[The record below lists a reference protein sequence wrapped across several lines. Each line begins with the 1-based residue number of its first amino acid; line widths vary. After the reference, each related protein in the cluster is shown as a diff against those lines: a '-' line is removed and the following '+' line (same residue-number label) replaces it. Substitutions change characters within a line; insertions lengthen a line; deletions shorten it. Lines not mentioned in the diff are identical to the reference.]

1 MYVNSIKKT
10 IEAKGIQKTKDDL
23 NFVMSCY
30 KEMLDDLYENDIA
43 HLIQQSNYDKI
54 AQKSKEVSDEK
65 LIQALSIYFQLTNL
79 VEENSATQ
87 FRRNLENEID
97 VSAIRG
103 SWGETFKIWKE
114 EGISETEMLDVLS
127 TLNVMPVLTAHPT
140 EAKRVSVLELH
151 RELYLLLV
159 KNENNIWTKTER
171 NTIKEKIKTLLERW
185 WRTGEVYLE
194 KPDLIA
200 ERNNVIYYF
209 SKVFP
214 QALLKSDEQLKNSW
228 ITMGLNP
235 KSLTQPEQFPLL
247 HFGNWVGGDRDGHPF
262 VTPEVT
268 KSTLLLLRNTALKIL
283 HEKMVALGSSMTL
296 SNTNNLVPKILEDAI
311 QEKAAILGKSGIK
324 AVSRNPME
332 PWRQYINLLI
342 IRLENTMAGK
352 FVVKNTFYETP
363 IELQSDLK
371 LLRNTLQEIGAF
383 KIAEDLLF
391 PLERHL
397 QCFGFHLAKLD
408 IRQNSNF
415 YEKAVSQVLKSVG
428 YEDSDFENWNEKKR
442 VQFLN
447 KELQTNR
454 PFVVQGTSCGI
465 ESDSVLGYFSVLREH
480 IDLYG
485 TDGIGTLIVS
495 MTRQL
500 SDLLVVYLF
509 MREVGILDQNIK
521 VAPLLETIQD
531 LENGSEILDTFLSHP
546 ITQNRMQFMPVVQE
560 VMLGYSDSNKDGGIL
575 ASRWHIYKAEKKLT
589 EIGDKH
595 KIKLCFFH
603 GIGGTISRGGGQ
615 YNRFMESMPSKAVS
629 GNVKLTI
636 QGETISQQLANPLN
650 ATYNLEM
657 LLSGTAR
664 QTMKGRK
671 TTEESKFPFEILE
684 RLATWSAEYFQS
696 LINHPDFITF
706 YGEATPIDV
715 LEHNK
720 IGSRPARRTGNRSLA
735 DLRAIPWVF
744 SWNQSRFNLTGWF
757 GIGFAIKK
765 LQDES
770 AADYVVFKNAL
781 NDWAFL
787 KYMLIHVETN
797 LIIADTTIMQEY
809 AALVKNSKIK
819 DYFLDMILKDHSEG
833 IKQIEEIFGEP
844 LQNRRINQLEN
855 LHKRETE
862 LKILHKLQVKYMKVW
877 REIKEENPEKAEIV
891 LTKLL
896 SLINSISSGLK
907 STG

>member
-1 MYVNSIKKT
+1 MKEI

-23 NFVMSCY
+23 NFAMNCY
-30 KEMLDDLYENDIA
+30 KEMLIDLFEEDIANNIQKSNYENIT
-43 HLIQQSNYDKI
+43 QN
-54 AQKSKEVSDEK
+54 SKEVSDEK

-87 FRRNLENEID
+87 FRRNLENEMGIAA
-97 VSAIRG
+97 VRG
-103 SWGETFKIWKE
+103 SWGETFEIWRGQ
-114 EGISETEMLDVLS
+114 GIPESEMLEVLS

-151 RELYLLLV
+151 RALYILLA

-171 NTIKEKIKTLLERW
+171 NTIKDNIKTLLERW

-200 ERNNVIYYF
+200 ERNNVVYYF

-214 QALLKSDEQLKNSW
+214 QALQRSDEQLKNSW
-228 ITMGLNP
+228 NTMGLNP

-247 HFGNWVGGDRDGHPF
+247 QFGNWVGGDRDGHPF

-268 KSTLLLLRNTALKIL
+268 KGTLLLLRNTALKIL

-296 SNTNNLVPKILEDAI
+296 SNTNNLVPQILEDTI
-311 QEKAAILGKSGIK
+311 KEKAKDLGKNGIK
-324 AVSRNPME
+324 AISRNPME

-342 IRLENTMAGK
+342 IRLENTIAGK
-352 FVVKNTFYETP
+352 LINKNTYYSTP
-363 IELQSDLK
+363 LELQADLK
-371 LLRNTLQEIGAF
+371 FLRQTLQEIGAL

-391 PLERHL
+391 PIERHL

-415 YEKAVSQVLKSVG
+415 YEKAVSQILNSVG
-428 YEDSDFENWNEKKR
+428 YEDSDFENWDENKR

-447 KELQTNR
+447 KELETNR
-454 PFVVQGTSCGI
+454 PFVVQGSSCGI
-465 ESDSVLGYFSVLREH
+465 EADSVLGYFRVLRDH

-509 MREVGILDQNIK
+509 MREVGILDHVIK

-531 LENGSEILDTFLSHP
+531 LENGSKILDTFLSHP
-546 ITQNRMQFMPVVQE
+546 ITQHRMKFMPEVQE

-575 ASRWHIYKAEKKLT
+575 ASRWNIHKAEKRLT
-589 EIGDKH
+589 DIGDKH
-595 KIKLCFFH
+595 KLKLCFFH

-664 QTMKGRK
+664 QTMRGRK
-671 TTEESKFPFEILE
+671 TINKSEYPFEILE

-757 GIGFAIKK
+757 GIGYAIKK
-765 LQDES
+765 LKEE
-770 AADYVVFKNAL
+770 APADYEVFKSSL
-781 NDWAFL
+781 NQWAFL

-809 AALVKNSKIK
+809 AALVKDATIK
-819 DYFLDMILKDHSEG
+819 DYFLDILIKDHSEG
-833 IKQIEEIFGEP
+833 IKQIESIFGEP
-844 LQNRRINQLEN
+844 LKNRRINQLEN
-855 LHKRETE
+855 LDKREKE
-862 LKILHKLQVKYMKVW
+862 LKILHKLQVKYMKEW
-877 REIKEENPEKAEIV
+877 REIKDENPEKAEKL

>member
-1 MYVNSIKKT
+1 MKEK
-10 IEAKGIQKTKDDL
+10 IEAFGIQKTKDDL
-23 NFVMSCY
+23 TFVMSCY
-30 KEMLDDLYENDIA
+30 KEMLIDLYENDIA
-43 HLIQQSNYDKI
+43 DLITQSSYSNIELNRKT
-54 AQKSKEVSDEK
+54 ASDEK

-79 VEENSATQ
+79 VEENAATQ
-87 FRRNLENEID
+87 FRRHLENEID
-97 VSAIRG
+97 IAAIRG

-114 EGISETEMLDVLS
+114 QGIGEAEMLEVLS

-159 KNENNIWTKTER
+159 KNENNVWTKTER

-214 QALLKSDEQLKNSW
+214 VALRKSDEQIKNSW

-268 KSTLLLLRNTALKIL
+268 KSTLALLRNTALSIL
-283 HEKMVALGSSMTL
+283 HEEIRTMGSRMTL
-296 SNTNNLVPKILEDAI
+296 SNTNNLVPKILKETI
-311 QEKAAILGKSGIK
+311 KEKAKALGENGEK
-324 AVSRNPME
+324 AVNRNPME

-342 IRLENTMAGK
+342 IRLENTIANRCDDL
-352 FVVKNTFYETP
+352 NTFYETP
-363 IELQSDLK
+363 TILQADLK
-371 LLRNTLQEIGAF
+371 LLRKTLQEIGAY
-383 KIAEDLLF
+383 KIAEELLF
-391 PLERHL
+391 PVERHL

-408 IRQNSNF
+408 IRQNSN
-415 YEKAVSQVLKSVG
+415 YHEVAVGQILNKAG
-428 YEDSDFENWNEKKR
+428 YEDNDFANWDENKR
-442 VQFLN
+442 VQILT

-454 PFVVQGTSCGI
+454 PFVVTGASCGK
-465 ESDSVLGYFSVLREH
+465 EADSILGYFRVLRQH

-485 TDGIGTLIVS
+485 VDGIGTLIVS

-509 MREVGILDQNIK
+509 MREVGILDQPIK

-531 LENGSEILDTFLSHP
+531 LENGNTILDNFLSHP
-546 ITQNRMQFMPVVQE
+546 ITQKRLQFMPIAQE

-575 ASRWHIYKAEKKLT
+575 ASRWNIYKAEKRLT
-589 EIGDKH
+589 EIGNKH
-595 KIKLCFFH
+595 NIKLCYFH

-615 YNRFMESMPSKAVS
+615 YNRFMESMPSKSVS
-629 GNVKLTI
+629 GNIKLTI
-636 QGETISQQLANPLN
+636 QGETISQQFANPLN

-664 QTMKGRK
+664 QTMKGRINPK
-671 TTEESKFPFEILE
+671 GSEFPFEILE
-684 RLATWSAEYFQS
+684 RLATWSADYFQT
-696 LINHPDFITF
+696 LINHTEFITF
-706 YGEATPIDV
+706 FGEATPIDV
-715 LEHNK
+715 LEQSK
-720 IGSRPARRTGNRSLA
+720 MGSRPARRTGQRSLA

-744 SWNQSRFNLTGWF
+744 SWNQSRFNITGWF
-757 GIGFAIKK
+757 GIGFALKK
-765 LQDES
+765 LHDDS
-770 AADYVVFKNAL
+770 PADYKLLKDSL
-781 NDWAFL
+781 NNWPFL
-787 KYMLIHVETN
+787 RYMLIHVETN
-797 LIIADTTIMQEY
+797 LIISDTSIMQEY
-809 AALVKNSKIK
+809 AALVNDSKIK
-819 DYFLDMILKDHSEG
+819 DHFMRMILEDHAEG
-833 IKQIEEIFGEP
+833 IKQIEAIFEEP
-844 LQNRRINQLEN
+844 LANRRINQLEN
-855 LHKRETE
+855 LQKREKE
-862 LKILHKLQVKYMKVW
+862 LKILHRLQIKYLKEW
-877 REIKEENPEKAEIV
+877 REIKNESPEKADKL

>member
-1 MYVNSIKKT
+1 MKKT

-23 NFVMSCY
+23 NFVMTCY
-30 KEMLDDLYENDIA
+30 KEMLIDLHENDIA
-43 HLIQQSNYDKI
+43 NLLKQSSYEKV
-54 AQKSKEVSDEK
+54 AQNSKEVSDEK

-79 VEENSATQ
+79 VEENAATQ

-97 VSAIRG
+97 ISAIRG
-103 SWGETFKIWKE
+103 SWGETFKVWQEQGVSE
-114 EGISETEMLDVLS
+114 EAMLDVLS

-159 KNENNIWTKTER
+159 KNENNIWTPTER
-171 NTIKEKIKTLLERW
+171 KIIKEKIKTLLERW

-214 QALLKSDEQLKNSW
+214 IALQKSDEKLKNSW

-268 KSTLLLLRNTALKIL
+268 KSTLLLLRNTALKLL
-283 HEKMVALGSSMTL
+283 HEKMRELGSSMTL
-296 SNTNNLVPKILEDAI
+296 SNTNNQVPALLNEAI
-311 QEKAAILGKSGIK
+311 QEKAKQLGKSGDK
-324 AVSRNPME
+324 AVKRNPME
-332 PWRQYINLLI
+332 PWRQFINLLI

-352 FVVKNTFYETP
+352 FDDTNTFYQTP
-363 IELQSDLK
+363 AVLQADLR
-371 LLRNTLQEIGAF
+371 LLRKTLQEIGAF

-391 PLERHL
+391 PVERHL

-408 IRQNSNF
+408 IRQNSNY
-415 YEKAVSQVLKSVG
+415 YEIAVSQILKAAG
-428 YEDSDFENWNEKKR
+428 YEDYDFSNWDENKR
-442 VQFLN
+442 VLFLN

-454 PFVVQGTSCGI
+454 PFVVSGTSCGL
-465 ESDSVLGYFSVLREH
+465 EADSVLKYFAVTRQH

-500 SDLLVVYLF
+500 SDLLVLYLF
-509 MREVGILDQNIK
+509 MREVGILDQTIK

-531 LENGSEILDTFLSHP
+531 LENGNEILDTFLSHDV
-546 ITQNRMQFMPVVQE
+546 TQKRMQFLPEVQE

-575 ASRWHIYKAEKKLT
+575 ASRWNIHKAEKRLT
-589 EIGDKH
+589 EIGNKH
-595 KIKLCFFH
+595 NIKLCFFH

-657 LLSGTAR
+657 LLSGAAR
-664 QTMKGRK
+664 QTMRGRTSTK
-671 TTEESKFPFEILE
+671 ASVFPFEIIE
-684 RLATWSAEYFQS
+684 RLASWSADYFQS

-765 LQDES
+765 LYDES
-770 AADYVVFKNAL
+770 PSDYEVLKKSL
-781 NDWAFL
+781 NDWPFL

-797 LIIADTTIMQEY
+797 LIIADTSIMQEY
-809 AALVKNSKIK
+809 AALVKDSVIK
-819 DYFLDMILKDHSEG
+819 DYFLGMILKDHSEG
-833 IKQIEEIFGEP
+833 IKQIEGIFGEP
-844 LQNRRINQLEN
+844 FENRRINQLEN
-855 LHKRETE
+855 LQKRETE
-862 LKILHKLQVKYMKVW
+862 LKILHKLQVKYIKEW
-877 REIKEENPEKAEIV
+877 REIKFENPEKAEKL

>member
-1 MYVNSIKKT
+1 MKNK

-23 NFVMSCY
+23 HFVMSCY
-30 KEMLDDLYENDIA
+30 KEMLIDLYEEDIA
-43 HLIQQSNYDKI
+43 HLIQQSDYTKI
-54 AQKSKEVSDEK
+54 EQNSKEVSDEK

-79 VEENSATQ
+79 VEENAATQ
-87 FRRNLENEID
+87 FRRDLENGID
-97 VSAIRG
+97 ISAIRG
-103 SWGETFKIWKE
+103 SWGETFKLWKE
-114 EGISETEMLDVLS
+114 QGLNEAEMLEVLS
-127 TLNVMPVLTAHPT
+127 SLNVMPVLTAHPT

-159 KNENNIWTKTER
+159 INENNIWTKTER
-171 NTIKEKIKTLLERW
+171 NNIKEKIKTLLERW

-214 QALLKSDEQLKNSW
+214 LALTKSDEKLKNSW
-228 ITMGLNP
+228 NTMGLNP
-235 KSLTQPEQFPLL
+235 KKLTQPEEFPLL
-247 HFGNWVGGDRDGHPF
+247 QFGNWVGGDRDGHPF

-268 KSTLLLLRNTALKIL
+268 QSTLFLLRNTALKIL
-283 HEKMVALGSSMTL
+283 HEKMLGLGSSMTL
-296 SNTNNLVPKILEDAI
+296 SNTNNLVPRILEEAI
-311 QEKAAILGKSGIK
+311 LEKAQALGKSGDKAIK
-324 AVSRNPME
+324 RNPME
-332 PWRQYINLLI
+332 PWRQYINLLLV
-342 IRLENTMAGK
+342 RLDNTIAGK
-352 FVVKNTFYETP
+352 FDNVNTYYSTP
-363 IELQSDLK
+363 AVLQEDLK
-371 LLRNTLQEIGAF
+371 LLRKSLQEISAF

-391 PLERHL
+391 PLERHV

-408 IRQNSNF
+408 IRQNSN
-415 YEKAVSQVLKSVG
+415 YHEVAVSQILRAAG
-428 YEDSDFENWNEKKR
+428 YEDSDFENWDEKKR
-442 VQFLN
+442 VEFLT

-454 PFVVQGTSCGI
+454 PFVVQGTTCGL
-465 ESDSVLGYFSVLREH
+465 EADSVLGYFNVLREH
-480 IDLYG
+480 VDLYG

-509 MREVGILDQNIK
+509 MREVGILNQKIK

-531 LENGSEILDTFLSHP
+531 LENGTEILDTFLSHP
-546 ITQNRMQFMPVVQE
+546 ITQKRMLFMSDVQE
-560 VMLGYSDSNKDGGIL
+560 VMLGYSDSNKDGGIM
-575 ASRWHIYKAEKKLT
+575 ASRWNIYKAEKRLT
-589 EIGDKH
+589 KIGDKH
-595 KIKLCFFH
+595 QVKLCFFH

-615 YNRFMESMPSKAVS
+615 YNRFLESMPSKAVS

-664 QTMKGRK
+664 QLMRGKK
-671 TTEESKFPFEILE
+671 VTEDSIYPFEIVE
-684 RLATWSAEYFQS
+684 RLASWSADYFQS

-720 IGSRPARRTGNRSLA
+720 IGSRPARRTGKRSLA

-765 LQDES
+765 LHDES
-770 AADYVVFKNAL
+770 PADYEVLKNAL
-781 NDWAFL
+781 PDWPFL
-787 KYMLIHVETN
+787 RYMLIHVETN
-797 LIIADTTIMQEY
+797 LIIADTSVMQEY
-809 AALVKNSKIK
+809 AALVKDSKIK
-819 DYFLDMILKDHSEG
+819 DYFLGMILKDHAEG
-833 IKQIEEIFGEP
+833 LKQIESIFDEP
-844 LQNRRINQLEN
+844 LETRRINQLEN
-855 LHKRETE
+855 LNKRETE
-862 LKILHKLQVKYMKVW
+862 LKILHKLQVKYMKEW
-877 REIKEENPEKAEIV
+877 RAIKEVDPEKAEKL

>member
-1 MYVNSIKKT
+1 MKEK
-10 IEAKGIQKTKDDL
+10 IEAFGIQKTKDDL
-23 NFVMSCY
+23 TFVMSCY
-30 KEMLDDLYENDIA
+30 KEMLTDLYESDIA
-43 HLIQQSNYDKI
+43 DLISQSDYSKI
-54 AQKSKEVSDEK
+54 ELKSKDVSDEK

-79 VEENSATQ
+79 VEENAATQ
-87 FRRNLENEID
+87 FRRHLENEID
-97 VSAIRG
+97 ISAIRG
-103 SWGETFKIWKE
+103 SWGETFKIWKDQ
-114 EGISETEMLDVLS
+114 GISAAEMSEVLS

-159 KNENNIWTKTER
+159 KNENNVWTKTER

-214 QALLKSDEQLKNSW
+214 LALRKSDEQLKNSW

-268 KSTLLLLRNTALKIL
+268 RSTLALLRSTALSIL
-283 HEKMVALGSSMTL
+283 HEEMVMLGSRMTL
-296 SNTNNLVPKILEDAI
+296 SNTNNPVPKILEEAI
-311 QEKAAILGKSGIK
+311 LEKSKALGEIGEKAVK
-324 AVSRNPME
+324 RNPME

-342 IRLENTMAGK
+342 IRLENTIYDK
-352 FVVKNTFYETP
+352 RDDTNTFYETP
-363 IELQSDLK
+363 AILQADLV
-371 LLRNTLQEIGAF
+371 LLRKTLQEIGAY
-383 KIAEDLLF
+383 KIAEELLF
-391 PLERHL
+391 PVERHL

-408 IRQNSNF
+408 IRQNSN
-415 YEKAVSQVLKSVG
+415 YHEVAVNQILKAAG
-428 YEDSDFENWNEKKR
+428 FEDNDFANWDENKR

-454 PFVVQGTSCGI
+454 PFIVSGTSCGT
-465 ESDSVLGYFSVLREH
+465 EADSVLGYFRVLRQH

-485 TDGIGTLIVS
+485 ADGIGTLIVS

-509 MREVGILDQNIK
+509 MREVGILDQTIK

-531 LENGSEILDTFLSHP
+531 LENGTTILDTFLSHP
-546 ITQNRMQFMPVVQE
+546 ITQKRMQFMPVVQE

-575 ASRWHIYKAEKKLT
+575 ASRWNIYKAEKRLT

-595 KIKLCFFH
+595 NVKLCYFH

-664 QTMKGRK
+664 QAMRGRRVPKGG
-671 TTEESKFPFEILE
+671 EFPFEILE
-684 RLATWSAEYFQS
+684 RLATWSADYFQT

-715 LEHNK
+715 LEQSK
-720 IGSRPARRTGNRSLA
+720 MGSRPARRTGQRSLA

-765 LQDES
+765 LHDDS
-770 AADYVVFKNAL
+770 PTDYKLLKDSL
-781 NDWAFL
+781 NNWPFL

-797 LIIADTTIMQEY
+797 LIIADTSIMKEY
-809 AALVKNSKIK
+809 AALVNDPKIK
-819 DYFLDMILKDHSEG
+819 DHFMQMILKDHAEG
-833 IKQIEEIFGEP
+833 ITQIEAIFEMP
-844 LQNRRINQLEN
+844 LANRRINQLEN
-855 LHKRETE
+855 LQKRETE
-862 LKILHKLQVKYMKVW
+862 LKILHKLQIKYLKEW
-877 REIKEENPEKAEIV
+877 REIKNEFPEKADKL